1 MIKVTVWSENLH
13 GQQEEVRRIYPQ
25 GIHGCIADFLQKDK
39 NIFVRTATLEEPEHG
54 LTEEVLADT
63 DVLVYWGH
71 RAHHEFSDEVAKRV
85 QSHVL
90 QGMGLIALHSAHLA
104 KIMTLLLG
112 TGMTLRWRHGD
123 RERLFVTAPY
133 HPIAQGDTVSF

>member
-39 NIFVRTATLEEPEHG
+39 NIFVRTATLEKPEHG

-90 QGMGLIALHSAHLA
+90 QGWG
-104 KIMTLLLG
+104 
-112 TGMTLRWRHGD
+112 
-123 RERLFVTAPY
+123 
-133 HPIAQGDTVSF
+133 